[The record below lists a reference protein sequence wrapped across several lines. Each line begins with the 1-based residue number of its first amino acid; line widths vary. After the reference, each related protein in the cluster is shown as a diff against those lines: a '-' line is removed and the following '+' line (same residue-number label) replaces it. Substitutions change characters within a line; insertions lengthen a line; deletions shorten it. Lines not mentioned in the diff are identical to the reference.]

1 MPVGIYMVVSSSASV
16 AEARTTCSLGFA
28 RYFSPADW
36 PLQVGIGGQHND
48 SRAMKGSDV
57 ECDESLSHCRSPK
70 YPTTVDPGNGRGSVL
85 PMYYQ
90 PSV

>member
-1 MPVGIYMVVSSSASV
+1 MPVSISLVVSSPASA
-16 AEARTTCSLGFA
+16 AQARPACSLGFV

-36 PLQVGIGGQHND
+36 PMQVDIGGQHND

-70 YPTTVDPGNGRGSVL
+70 YPTTVDPENGRGSVL